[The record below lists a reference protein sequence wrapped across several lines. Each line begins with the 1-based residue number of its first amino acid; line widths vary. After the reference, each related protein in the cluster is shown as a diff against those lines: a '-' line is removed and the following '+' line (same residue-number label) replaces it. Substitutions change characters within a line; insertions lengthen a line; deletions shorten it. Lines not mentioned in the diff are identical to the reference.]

1 MTENQTTTILWDMP
15 IQTDKEIKANR
26 PDIVLQDKKE
36 RTSLLIDIS
45 KFPTERNTSLKTM
58 EKLTKYKDLEI
69 EIEKMWGMKTTTVSV
84 VIGAFGLVKKGIE
97 NFIGKIPGN
106 IRVTELQKTVLLG
119 TAHILRKTLSIK

>member
-1 MTENQTTTILWDMP
+1 MP

-106 IRVTELQKTVLLG
+106 IRVTELQKTVLLEPLTFLG
-119 TAHILRKTLSIK
+119 GPYPSSNPVDL